1 MKPLPRFVPN
11 WPVTRP
17 AMWLAFAILIGVLV
31 YVSNRTGSAGPEHPV
46 IYWDKLQHF
55 VFFVGGAMAFG
66 ACLRA
71 TFPWHWSVI
80 FLLVILVLSTLALT
94 DEINQLRITGRSGG
108 DPFDWLADLL
118 GTVAG
123 LAVLKLFYAKPS
135 TKNTGTSAG
144 D

>member
-1 MKPLPRFVPN
+1 MNPLPRFVPN

-17 AMWLAFAILIGVLV
+17 AMWLAFAIWIGVLV
-31 YVSNRTGSAGPEHPV
+31 FVSNRSGSAGSEHPI

-71 TFPWHWSVI
+71 TFPWNWSVI
-80 FLLVILVLSTLALT
+80 FLVVIVLLSALGLS
-94 DEINQLRITGRSGG
+94 DEINQLRVTGRSGG
-108 DPFDWLADLL
+108 DPFDCLADLL

-123 LAVLKLFYAKPS
+123 LALLRFFYAKPS
-135 TKNTGTSAG
+135 KKNTGTPQG

>member
-17 AMWLAFAILIGVLV
+17 AIWLAFAIWIGVLV
-31 YVSNRTGSAGPEHPV
+31 FVSNRSGSAGAEHPI

-55 VFFVGGAMAFG
+55 VFFFGGAMAFG

-80 FLLVILVLSTLALT
+80 FLVVIVLLSTLGLS

-123 LAVLKLFYAKPS
+123 LALLRFFYAKPS
-135 TKNTGTSAG
+135 TTNPRTPAG